1 MSNRKSYSK
10 YYKIPRA
17 LHKTNNSTLI
27 DNQYINFENE
37 YNTFLE
43 TLLHP
48 ELSTIV
54 QNGNDNIDKELL
66 DKINKKLTQYG
77 LIIII
82 ENNDINI
89 IKLGEQT

>member
-17 LHKTNNSTLI
+17 IHETNNSTLI
-27 DNQYINFENE
+27 DNNFENE
-37 YNTFLE
+37 YNAFIE
-43 TLLHP
+43 TLLCP
-48 ELSTIV
+48 EPTPIV
-54 QNGNDNIDKELL
+54 QDNNDNIDKELL
-66 DKINKKLTQYG
+66 DKINKKLAQYG

-89 IKLGEQT
+89 TKLGEQI